1 MNGEIALTSR
11 FNEIP
16 TAEYKALYGVY
27 LACLDAQLRREKLP
41 KGVAE
46 AMPDVQQAYA
56 AQGAD
61 EYGALEIAK
70 R

>member
-1 MNGEIALTSR
+1 MNGENSMTSR

-16 TAEYKALYGVY
+16 TAEYRALYSVY

-41 KGVAE
+41 KRVSA
-46 AMPDVQQAYA
+46 AMPDVEQAYA

-61 EYGALEIAK
+61 AYGVLASAK